1 LGERQPEVVAEVGDG
16 GDRGGVGGLVAV
28 QQQPAFDCGQ
38 EPVGERP
45 CVDADAPVPGGR
57 GDQFGQGHLPV
68 PERGLGGDGDRRVG
82 LRGLQ
87 RHGAEQA
94 ALGEQRV
101 PQQGHGGVQGAP
113 QQLVGVGWCSHRLL
127 GGAYE
132 LVVEALDGGGGELL
146 FGLEVVEQRPLG
158 DAGPGAYVV
167 EGGCFVAAFQEQA
180 SGGVQEEFP
189 GWSTRS
195 RHGDYYTDQ

>member
-1 LGERQPEVVAEVGDG
+1 EVGDG
-16 GDRGGVGGLVAV
+16 GDRRWVGGLVAV
-28 QQQPAFDCGQ
+28 QQQPSFDRSQ
-38 EPVGERP
+38 QPVGERFG
-45 CVDADAPVPGGR
+45 VDPHVVVVGGR
-57 GDQFGQGHLPV
+57 IDYLR
-68 PERGLGGDGDRRVG
+68 ERRPPASERCLGGGGDGRVS

-87 RHGAEQA
+87 RHGAEQT

-101 PQQGHGGVQGAP
+101 PQQGHGRVQVPP

-146 FGLEVVEQRPLG
+146 LGLEVAAQPALG

-167 EGGCFVAAFQEQA
+167 EGGCFVAAFQKQA

-189 GWSTRS
+189 SWSTRS
-195 RHGDYYTDQ
+195 GHGITIPTSW